1 MSEGEDVDE
10 RRSKKSG
17 VRATLV
23 EERAPTRGDSRS
35 LASGRHGSGGWTW
48 RLAACPKRRL
58 WCLRHEGHPRF
69 VADAVGNISKSQ
81 QQE

>member
-1 MSEGEDVDE
+1 MSEGEDIDE

-23 EERAPTRGDSRS
+23 EEWALTRGDTRS

-48 RLAACPKRRL
+48 RLAPCPEGHLWRL
-58 WCLRHEGHPRF
+58 RYEGHPRF
-69 VADAVGNISKSQ
+69 ITDVPSRLPKVTD
-81 QQE
+81 